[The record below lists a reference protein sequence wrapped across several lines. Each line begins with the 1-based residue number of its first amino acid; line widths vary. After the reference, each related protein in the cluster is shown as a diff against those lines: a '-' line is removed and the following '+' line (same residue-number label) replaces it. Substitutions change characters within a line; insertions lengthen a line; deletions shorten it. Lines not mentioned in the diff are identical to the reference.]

1 MSKNLRGGLLALSI
15 VASALSV
22 QSVAHAGVSNPDY
35 YFIDVP
41 GTLDSVYDGGS
52 GGGVFRLDGQL
63 EGDLAS
69 DGSWT
74 FGGASFTNA
83 QTNVNTGAGYV
94 SAQPIVVASGT
105 YGTVDPDVPIITLTL
120 RMRIKLTNGGV
131 GTTCQTS
138 LFTVTLSTTKSFLSQ
153 SGSYSVSTGQF
164 LAGAQDFTVP
174 AITTGCNSYETTLNN
189 AFGFGTSSG
198 NVAMK
203 FDTASIATMFG
214 QVPAR

>member
-1 MSKNLRGGLLALSI
+1 M
-15 VASALSV
+15 

-41 GTLDSVYDGGS
+41 GTLDSIYDGGS

-74 FGGASFTNA
+74 FGGASFTDVL
-83 QTNVNTGAGYV
+83 TNVNAGGYV
-94 SAQPIVVASGT
+94 SARPIVVASGT
-105 YGTVDPDVPIITLTL
+105 YGTVDPDVPIVTLTL
-120 RMRIKLTNGGV
+120 RMRIKISGGGV

-174 AITTGCNSYETTLNN
+174 AITTGCNSYESTLNN
-189 AFGFGTSSG
+189 AFGFGRSAG
-198 NVAMK
+198 VVAMK
-203 FDTASIATMFG
+203 FDTASIATMLG

>member
-74 FGGASFTNA
+74 FGGASFTDVL
-83 QTNVNTGAGYV
+83 TNVNAGGYV
-94 SAQPIVVASGT
+94 SARPIVVASGT

-120 RMRIKLTNGGV
+120 RIRIKITGTSV
-131 GTTCQTS
+131 GATCQTS
-138 LFTVTLSTTKSFLSQ
+138 LFTVTLSTAKSFLSQ

-174 AITTGCNSYETTLNN
+174 AITSGCGGYETTLNN

-203 FDTASIATMFG
+203 FDTASIATMLG